1 MKRTN
6 LLTAAAARLL
16 LLPAAASLFFA
27 AAPAAAQTSNAR
39 TSARQQS
46 PQQSTQPSQPP
57 TQPSQTTSTQADEE
71 FELNLDMRRIDEN
84 DFHAGTAVEA
94 DGARGLS
101 LRVGVALRAND
112 IEVLLH
118 NVRGRVRFRASL
130 APVLR
135 LLDARRATTPAEAAP
150 TPP

>member
-6 LLTAAAARLL
+6 LLTAAAASLL
-16 LLPAAASLFFA
+16 LAAAS
-27 AAPAAAQTSNAR
+27 AAAQTSDVGTN
-39 TSARQQS
+39 ARQQS
-46 PQQSTQPSQPP
+46 SRQTPQAAQQTP
-57 TQPSQTTSTQADEE
+57 QPSQTTSTQADED
-71 FELNLDMRRIDEN
+71 FELNIVTRRIDEN

-101 LRVGVALRAND
+101 LRVGVALSASD

-135 LLDARRATTPAEAAP
+135 LLDARRPPPPPAEAAP